1 MAVTYEDKIRQ
12 QEEALAACNG
22 KLMNTSSRAI
32 GRTGV
37 TLELFNNSS
46 HNIEKAPDLMPQP
59 RRPAKK

>member
-1 MAVTYEDKIRQ
+1 ML
-12 QEEALAACNG
+12 EACSG
-22 KLMNTSSRAI
+22 KLMNTSSKAI

-37 TLELFNNSS
+37 RLEIFNNAS